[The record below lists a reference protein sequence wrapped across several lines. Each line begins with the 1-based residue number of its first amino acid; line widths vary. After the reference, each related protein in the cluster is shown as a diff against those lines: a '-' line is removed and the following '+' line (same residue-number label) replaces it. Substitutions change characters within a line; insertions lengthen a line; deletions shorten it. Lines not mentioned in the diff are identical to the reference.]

1 MVAERKKR
9 RWWIW
14 TLGGIAGSLLLIC
27 VVGYLLLD
35 RYAGDIVTQTLADA
49 NLPDPRLTVESIGL
63 SESRLNQI
71 RLGEDDALVA
81 DALQLEYDIFDLI
94 DLEPSDLTL
103 RLERPTLKVA
113 IDENGAVSLGS
124 LDDLLFGDAAEP
136 SGDGSLPFS
145 EIVLEDAT
153 VLLETPAGPIQAG
166 LNGTIRNAGDG
177 TLQTELTLVTDND
190 LVLFDGDI
198 SLTLGANGVIDGT
211 ATVREF
217 DAETP
222 WGGAQD
228 GSGTVTL
235 YWTGDGIP
243 VGRVAMTFGAL
254 DVPGSLLPAEL
265 TGGSAG
271 LQLADVTLSGGFD
284 GGKIDLDIDASD
296 AGGDNGFGLNLLVPD
311 VFAGGPATLSA
322 DLSTSGAHVLWP
334 WQGRWVGE
342 GALTASVEARLE
354 MPPLA
359 DLLADDD
366 RLFAVPN
373 GQAAVQWI
381 LSDASVPGVAHQ
393 ISAVGDVTIDMV
405 DGIASL
411 SAADPVEVR
420 IGALDSEMVASLGA
434 ADPAWGPILARDF
447 AGQIDLAF
455 EGRASRPLSVTATLR
470 DDGWSVRGDLTALA
484 ATGAGP
490 LLAAE
495 ISGSGLIGAES
506 SFVVEDMSLYAAD
519 IETPAGGFGVME
531 LAGRVSYR
539 DGRPDFDLAGAFS
552 ELVIDDPAFYFPR
565 LAIEIA
571 MGPDPDSTVPGALVG
586 PIRMNFAEADADIED
601 VVIAGLSG
609 DLVGRLAWQPDIYN
623 LFFTEDAVFRIAS
636 MDIENDVLI
645 PESSVVRITAS
656 EDPVL
661 ELELG
666 GEAGWTL
673 RHNLNI
679 GPLDVRGSIRMG
691 DERVQTALMT
701 RSAVMSGGFI
711 DGRYLMQIDVNGT
724 SGRAP
729 GRGWAIAGGDLVLT
743 YDDNDPNNVIVM
755 QARVA
760 SMGTNTTDGLLPVM
774 GMRGRM
780 DYGLDDIIRVTA
792 RTFDERNILIAD
804 VVARHDLNTNRGS
817 ADIEVQDLI
826 FSPTVLQPSDISPL
840 LRAFE
845 NVTGTVDIAGGI
857 RWTNADIVP
866 ELALLVSDV
875 TGDYDGIEFARMY
888 TVIELA
894 SLSPI
899 ATKPDQL
906 LSIASVDIGMPI
918 TNAEVRFHIDDG
930 DKLVIDHATLDLA
943 EGKVTADSQVISFS
957 ADEQSVDLVVTGVDL
972 DALFAFGDL
981 ETLEAQ
987 GTLDGQIPIKIVAG
1001 DVVIPE
1007 AWLSA
1012 REPGYIRYD
1021 VEPDLGAVG
1030 DSNAGVGLMVDLLKN
1045 FLYDELDLRLMRPVA
1060 GDMQVGFR
1068 ILGRNPDV
1076 YGGIP
1081 IDLSLNVDGELEDVI
1096 RNSLELYRVPDTIQD
1111 LILEYG
1117 FDAASALQ

>member
-14 TLGGIAGSLLLIC
+14 TLGGIAGLLLLIC
-27 VVGYLLLD
+27 VVGYVLLD
-35 RYAGDIVTQTLADA
+35 RYAGDIVTRTLADA

-81 DALQLEYDIFDLI
+81 DALQLEYNILDLI

-103 RLERPTLKVA
+103 RLEQPTLKMA
-113 IDENGAVSLGS
+113 IDETGAVTFGS
-124 LDDLLFGDAAEP
+124 LDDLLFGDAAETP
-136 SGDGSLPFS
+136 GDGSLPFS
-145 EIVLEDAT
+145 EIVLQDAT
-153 VLLETPAGPIQAG
+153 VLLETPEGAIQAG

-177 TLQTELTLVTDND
+177 ALQAELTLVTDND

-198 SLTLGANGVIDGT
+198 SLTLGANGVIDGS

-235 YWTGDGIP
+235 NWTGDGIP
-243 VGRVAMTFGAL
+243 VGRVAMTFASL
-254 DVPGSLLPAEL
+254 DVPGSLLPDDL
-265 TGGSAG
+265 TGGSEA
-271 LQLADVTLSGGFD
+271 LRLAAVSLSGGFD
-284 GGKIDLDIDASD
+284 GGKIDLDVAASD

-311 VFAGGPATLSA
+311 VFAGGPATLNV

-334 WQGRWVGE
+334 WHGRWVGE
-342 GALTASVEARLE
+342 GALTASVDVRME

-359 DLLADDD
+359 DLLADTD

-381 LSDASVPGVAHQ
+381 LSDASVPGVADG

-405 DGIASL
+405 DGIAAL
-411 SAADPVEVR
+411 SSADPVEVR
-420 IGALDSEMVASLGA
+420 IGALEPEMVASLGS

-455 EGRASRPLSVTATLR
+455 EGRASRPLSVTVAR
-470 DDGWSVRGDLTALA
+470 REDGWAVRGDLTALA

-490 LLAAE
+490 LVAAE
-495 ISGSGLIGAES
+495 ISGSGQIGAQS
-506 SFVVEDMSLYAAD
+506 SVTIEDMSIYAAD
-519 IETPAGGFGVME
+519 IETPDGGFGVLE
-531 LAGRVSYR
+531 LAGRLSYQ
-539 DGRPDFDLAGAFS
+539 DGQPDFDLAGAFS
-552 ELVIDDPAFYFPR
+552 DLVIVDPAFSFPR
-565 LAIEIA
+565 VAIEIA
-571 MGPDPDSTVPGALVG
+571 MGPDPDSTMPGALVG
-586 PIRMNFAEADADIED
+586 PLRMNFAEADADIED
-601 VVIAGLSG
+601 VIIAGLSG
-609 DLVGRLAWQPDIYN
+609 DLVGRLAWQPDTYS
-623 LFFTEDAVFRIAS
+623 LYFTEDAVFRIAS

-645 PESSVVRITAS
+645 PDPSVVRITAS
-656 EDPVL
+656 ENPAL
-661 ELELG
+661 ELEFG
-666 GEAGWTL
+666 GEYGWTL

-691 DERVQTALMT
+691 DERVQTALLT
-701 RSAVMSGGFI
+701 RGVVMSGGFI
-711 DGRYLMQIDVNGT
+711 DGRYVMQIDVAGAT
-724 SGRAP
+724 GRAP
-729 GRGWAIAGGDLVLT
+729 VRGWAIAGGNVVLN
-743 YDDNDPNNVIVM
+743 YDDNDPANVIVV
-755 QARVA
+755 QANVA
-760 SMGTNTTDGLLPVM
+760 SVGTNSTDGLLPAM

-804 VVARHDLNTNRGS
+804 VVARHDLNTNRGF

-826 FSPTVLQPSDISPL
+826 FSPSVLQPYDISPL
-840 LRAFE
+840 LRGFE
-845 NVTGTVDIAGGI
+845 NVTGTVDIAGGL

-894 SLSPI
+894 SLSPVS
-899 ATKPDQL
+899 TKPDQL

-930 DKLVIDHATLDLA
+930 DRLVIDSATLDLA
-943 EGKVTADSQVISFS
+943 EGKVTADQQVISFS
-957 ADEQSVDLVVTGVDL
+957 AEEQAIDLVVTGVDL

-981 ETLEAQ
+981 ESLEAE
-987 GTLDGQIPIKIVAG
+987 GKLDGQIPIKIVAG

-1007 AWLSA
+1007 AWLAA
-1012 REPGYIRYD
+1012 REPGFIRYD
-1021 VEPDLGAVG
+1021 VEPDLGAVA

-1068 ILGRNPDV
+1068 ILGRSPDV

-1117 FDAASALQ
+1117 FDASALQ